1 MTAPLVAVDRLTVE
15 RGGRPVVRD
24 LSLVIRP
31 GEVVLLIGH
40 NGSGKSSLLHALA
53 GLLPAQAG
61 EIRWRGPRGRRR
73 QAIMLQD
80 GATFLSRSVTENVAA
95 GVLGRF
101 KLGPTRRRA
110 LEDRLSAAVPELTS
124 KLQTPCADLSGGQRQ
139 LVGLGRTML
148 TDADLLLFDEPTV
161 GLPLDVASRALG
173 TLCASLAGLG
183 SAALIV
189 EHNIDIAAKF
199 ATRLC
204 VMKDGE
210 LVYDGTLALLADRSK
225 LRDVY
230 L

>member
-1 MTAPLVAVDRLTVE
+1 MTAPLIAVDRLTVE

-24 LSLVIRP
+24 LNLEVRP
-31 GEVVLLIGH
+31 GEIVLLIGH

-53 GLLPAQAG
+53 GLLPVHAG
-61 EIRWRGPRGRRR
+61 GIRWGGPRGRRR
-73 QAIMLQD
+73 QALMLQD
-80 GATFLSRSVTENVAA
+80 GATFPSRSVTENVAA

-101 KLGPTRRRA
+101 RPGPTKRAA
-110 LEDRLSAAVPELTS
+110 LEARLTAAIPELTP
-124 KLQTPCADLSGGQRQ
+124 KLQAPCSDLSGGQRQ

-161 GLPLDVASRALG
+161 GLPADVASRVLG
-173 TLCASLAGLG
+173 TVCGSLAALS

-189 EHNIDIAAKF
+189 EHNIDTAAKF

-210 LVYDGTLALLADRSK
+210 LVYDGTLALLADRVK